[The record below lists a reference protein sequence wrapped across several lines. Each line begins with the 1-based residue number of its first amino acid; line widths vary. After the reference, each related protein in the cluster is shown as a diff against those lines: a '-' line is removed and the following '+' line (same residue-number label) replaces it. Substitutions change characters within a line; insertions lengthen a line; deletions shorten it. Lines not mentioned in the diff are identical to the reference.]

1 MKKIDFHV
9 HISPNPDIDKSVRL
23 FEEMCD
29 RHGYCGV
36 GIMAY
41 AYGLPSD
48 SRGYFHRCN
57 EVAMEVKQRVK
68 ESYAFAGLHLGE
80 DYAKQAER
88 LMSDGF
94 DGIKLLRGGKPN
106 WIKAFGNMYD
116 DELYA
121 DFFALCE
128 EKQYPILMHV
138 NDPEYSWDRSRAPL
152 TAIKRGWVYDGE
164 GYPSH
169 QRCYEAAEN
178 VLARYPRLNIALAHM
193 GFYSENIDRA
203 FELMETYP
211 NLKMDVTPALN
222 IYEELSLIHDR
233 AEEFFRKYSDRI
245 IFGTDA
251 VNNLEGDARI
261 SNDDKNE
268 ATSHFF
274 TGEGDR
280 IIRNKLIRPI
290 RLTEEMLENIYYKS
304 AMNFIGK

>member
-1 MKKIDFHV
+1 
-9 HISPNPDIDKSVRL
+9 
-23 FEEMCD
+23 
-29 RHGYCGV
+29 
-36 GIMAY
+36 
-41 AYGLPSD
+41 
-48 SRGYFHRCN
+48 
-57 EVAMEVKQRVK
+57 
-68 ESYAFAGLHLGE
+68 
-80 DYAKQAER
+80 
-88 LMSDGF
+88 
-94 DGIKLLRGGKPN
+94 
-106 WIKAFGNMYD
+106 
-116 DELYA
+116 
-121 DFFALCE
+121 
-128 EKQYPILMHV
+128 
-138 NDPEYSWDRSRAPL
+138 
-152 TAIKRGWVYDGE
+152 
-164 GYPSH
+164 
-169 QRCYEAAEN
+169 
-178 VLARYPRLNIALAHM
+178 M

-280 IIRNKLIRPI
+280 IIRNKLIRHI